1 MLDFVSATEKLGAHR
16 ETASKVAVRAYLNLG
31 YLFAIGIILGTR
43 WGISS
48 IFNED

>member
-1 MLDFVSATEKLGAHR
+1 VSATEKLGAHR
-16 ETASKVAVRAYLNLG
+16 EIASKVAVRAYLNSG
-31 YLFAIGIILGTR
+31 YLFAIPIILGTS